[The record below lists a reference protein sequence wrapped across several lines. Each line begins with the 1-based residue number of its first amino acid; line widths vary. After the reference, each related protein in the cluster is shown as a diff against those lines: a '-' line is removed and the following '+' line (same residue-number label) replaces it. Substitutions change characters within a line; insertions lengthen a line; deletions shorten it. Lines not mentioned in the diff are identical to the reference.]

1 MVNVTKLY
9 GKYQNFIENVLFP
22 ILLAIYPLVG
32 INQGLNVA
40 DTTYSLANF
49 QYFGQMKGTWMVATF
64 LSNVVGSLLI
74 RLPYGGTLIGMY
86 FYTSLVQSVTALMV
100 YLALRKRIPAPLL
113 FVGEMLALGL
123 CWCPSTVLYNYLTY
137 FLMTAGMLFIYHGL
151 TSVPGEAS
159 ERMYFVAAGLCLG
172 ANVAVRMPNVVQ
184 AAFILAVW
192 YGIIIVNK
200 ESQHRTMNKAAAD
213 WNAVAGAQTAV
224 PWKQLVQSTL
234 WCMLGYL
241 LGFGIPLAAICVRY
255 GFSAYPDMVRTM
267 FAMTEQATDYKPS
280 SMLTGMFGDY
290 LKGLYWLAFAVL
302 CLALGIVALL
312 VKHKN
317 KITDVIIKGIYCL
330 LFLVL
335 LRFYWGKGMFHF
347 RYYEHGNGSVYYPT
361 VLFLLVTIFTA
372 ALCLVRKKVRTEQK
386 VLAVLVLLEIF
397 LTPLGSNN
405 QLYPIINNLFLAAPF
420 LLWTAAD
427 AVSDRFLWRAPV
439 ALLTVF
445 VLWQSIGLHREF
457 AFQDGI
463 WGEPR
468 SMKVEIPEKAAGVY
482 TNLENGALLEELALY
497 AQEEGLRGR
506 ETIAY
511 GELAGLHYL
520 LDMSPALSTTWPDLP
535 SYRMAEYRR
544 DLSAVEDGIQAGEE
558 PPVIIVSADVAA
570 YLSDDGEAIN
580 WFNVDIEA
588 MAADEKLRMLSEMMR
603 EHGYAER
610 FGNARYVVYLAQ
622 E

>member
-1 MVNVTKLY
+1 MERVSKCY
-9 GKYQNFIENVLFP
+9 GRYRNFIENGLFP
-22 ILLAIYPLVG
+22 VLIMIYPLVG
-32 INQGLNVA
+32 VNQGLNVA

-64 LSNVVGSLLI
+64 LSNVAGSLLM
-74 RLPYGGTLIGMY
+74 RLPFGGTLLGMY

-137 FLMTAGMLFIYHGL
+137 FLMTAGMLLLYRGL
-151 TSVPGEAS
+151 TAVPGEAS
-159 ERMYFVAAGLCLG
+159 ERLYFVAAGLCLG

-192 YGIIIVNK
+192 YGTVL
-200 ESQHRTMNKAAAD
+200 MNRRQQG
-213 WNAVAGAQTAV
+213 AVASRGDVVEPQTEIPWGRLAQVT
-224 PWKQLVQSTL
+224 S

-241 LGFGIPLAAICVRY
+241 LGFGIPLVAICVRY

-267 FAMTEQATDYKPS
+267 FAMTEQAADYKPT

-290 LKGLYWLAFAVL
+290 LRGMYWLVFAVL
-302 CLALGIVALL
+302 CLAPGILALL

-317 KITDVIIKGIYCL
+317 KITDVIIKAIYCL

-361 VLFLLVTIFTA
+361 VLFLLITIFTA
-372 ALCLVRKKVRTEQK
+372 VLCLVRKKVRTEQK
-386 VLAVLVLLEIF
+386 ILAVLVLLEIF

-405 QLYPIINNLFLAAPF
+405 SLYPIINNLFLAAPF

-439 ALLTVF
+439 VLLTVF
-445 VLWQSIGLHREF
+445 VLWQSIGLHKEF

-468 SMKVEIPEKAAGVY
+468 SMKVETPEKAAGVY
-482 TNLENGALLEELALY
+482 TNLENGTLIEELALY
-497 AQEEGLRGR
+497 MQEESLSGR
-506 ETIAY
+506 ETIVY

-520 LDMSPALSTTWPDLP
+520 LDMPPALSTTWPDLD
-535 SYRMAEYRR
+535 SYRMMEYWR
-544 DLSAVEDGIQAGEE
+544 DLSAVEEGIQAGEE
-558 PPVIIVSADVAA
+558 PPVMILSADVAA

-580 WFNVDIEA
+580 WFDVDIEA
-588 MAADEKLRMLSEMMR
+588 MAADEKLQMLSQMMW
-603 EHGYAER
+603 EYGYAES
-610 FGNARYVVYLAQ
+610 FGNARYVVYLASQ
-622 E
+622 K